1 MSLLEIHEPGET
13 PLPHAGEAS
22 LAVGID
28 LGTTNSVVAIA
39 REGIPA
45 ALHDETGKALVPS
58 VVAYPDAGGVLVG
71 EEARLLMAHEPRN
84 TVASIKRLMG
94 RGAADLHAVAGV
106 LPYEI
111 EPGSGQTDMVKLRIG
126 GKARSPVEISAEILK
141 ALRARAE
148 AALDKPV
155 ERAVITVPAY
165 FDDAA
170 RTATRDAARVA
181 GLEVLRL
188 VNEPTAAALAYGL
201 DKGSEGLYAVYDLG
215 GGTFDFSLLRLEKG
229 VFQVL
234 ATGGDAALG
243 GDDFDRAIAERMLAE
258 RKTDGIAD
266 QIDEAAVKTALALA
280 RQMKEQLS
288 DRDQTSGRLE
298 LAGVPSFHA
307 LTRADFEAMIA
318 TYIARTLDI
327 ARNVL
332 IDADTTVSDVQ
343 GVVLVGGSTR
353 LPLVRA
359 EVAAMIGKPALTDID
374 PDEVVA
380 LGAALQAEALTG
392 GGDTLLLDVTPLS
405 LGLETMGGI
414 VEKVVP
420 RNTPI
425 PVQLAQDFTTYQDG
439 QTAMAIHVVQGER
452 EMVADCR
459 SLARFELSGIPPMTA
474 GAARIRVS
482 FAVDA
487 DGLLAVSAEER
498 TTGVAQRIEVKP
510 SYGLSHE
517 EMADM
522 LYDSLEH
529 AEADVAQRLLTEARV
544 EAKRSLLALDAALA
558 KDGALLNAEERA
570 AVDEGRNRL
579 EAAIAGDDRDAIN
592 AAAEALETLSK
603 PFAFILKDG
612 SRKEV
617 DAPIGLS
624 VLEIAHRNHVEIE
637 GACEGSLACSTCH
650 VVVEKEWFDKLAPAS
665 EDEEDMLDLAFGLTH
680 TSRLGCQI
688 LMSDA
693 LDGLVVRLPAATRNM
708 MVDK

>member
-13 PLPHAGEAS
+13 PLPHAGEGT

-39 REGIPA
+39 RDGVPA
-45 ALHDETGKALVPS
+45 ALHDEAGKALVPS
-58 VVAYPDAGGVLVG
+58 VVAYPEAGGILVG
-71 EEARLLMAHEPRN
+71 DEARLLMAREPRN
-84 TVASIKRLMG
+84 VVASVKRLMG

-111 EPGSGQTDMVKLRIG
+111 EAGTGQTDMVKLRIG
-126 GKARSPVEISAEILK
+126 GKPRSPVEISAEILK
-141 ALRARAE
+141 ALRKRAE
-148 AALDKPV
+148 AALEKPV

-165 FDDAA
+165 FDDSA

-234 ATGGDAALG
+234 ATGGDTALG
-243 GDDFDRAIAERMLAE
+243 GDDFDRLLAERMLAE
-258 RKTDGIAD
+258 RKRDGIVD
-266 QIDEAAVKTALALA
+266 QVDEGAVKAALALA

-288 DRDQTSGRLE
+288 DRDKTSGRLE
-298 LAGVPSFHA
+298 LAGTPSFHA
-307 LTRADFEAMIA
+307 IERAQFEAMIA
-318 TYIARTLDI
+318 TYVKRTIGI

-332 IDADTTVSDVQ
+332 TDAGMTAAEIN

-359 EVAAMIGKPALTDID
+359 EVAKMIGKPALTDID

-392 GGDTLLLDVTPLS
+392 GSDTLLLDVTPLS
-405 LGLETMGGI
+405 LGLETMGGL

-425 PVQLAQDFTTYQDG
+425 PVQLAQEFTTYQDG
-439 QTAMAIHVVQGER
+439 QSAMAIHVVQGER
-452 EMVADCR
+452 EMVDDCR

-474 GAARIRVS
+474 GAARIRVT

-487 DGLLAVSAEER
+487 DGLLTVSAEER

-510 SYGLSHE
+510 SYGLSHDD
-517 EMADM
+517 MADM
-522 LYDSLEH
+522 LYDSLDH
-529 AEADVAQRLLTEARV
+529 AEEDVARRLLTEARV
-544 EAKRSLLALDAALA
+544 EARRNLLALDAALA
-558 KDGALLNAEERA
+558 KDGELLSAEERA
-570 AVDEGRNRL
+570 AIDAARATVET
-579 EAAIAGDDRDAIN
+579 AIAGPDRDAIN
-592 AAAEALETLSK
+592 AAAEALEALAK
-603 PFAFILKDG
+603 PFAERRMDRGIREAL
-612 SRKEV
+612 S
-617 DAPIGLS
+617 GLS
-624 VLEIAHRNHVEIE
+624 MNDLERRV
-637 GACEGSLACSTCH
+637 G
-650 VVVEKEWFDKLAPAS
+650 D
-665 EDEEDMLDLAFGLTH
+665 
-680 TSRLGCQI
+680 
-688 LMSDA
+688 
-693 LDGLVVRLPAATRNM
+693 
-708 MVDK
+708 

>member
-243 GDDFDRAIAERMLAE
+243 GDDFDRAIAERLLAE

-266 QIDEAAVKTALALA
+266 RIDEAAVKTALALA

-353 LPLVRA
+353 VPLVRA
-359 EVAAMIGKPALTDID
+359 EVAGMIGKAALTDID

-517 EMADM
+517 DMADM

-558 KDGALLNAEERA
+558 KDGALLTTEERA
-570 AVDEGRNRL
+570 AVDEGRTRL
-579 EAAIAGDDRDAIN
+579 ETAIAGDDRDAIN

-603 PFAFILKDG
+603 PFAERRMDRGIREAL
-612 SRKEV
+612 
-617 DAPIGLS
+617 AGLS
-624 VLEIAHRNHVEIE
+624 VGDLE
-637 GACEGSLACSTCH
+637 
-650 VVVEKEWFDKLAPAS
+650 
-665 EDEEDMLDLAFGLTH
+665 
-680 TSRLGCQI
+680 SRVGE
-688 LMSDA
+688 
-693 LDGLVVRLPAATRNM
+693 
-708 MVDK
+708 

>member
-13 PLPHAGEAS
+13 PLPHAGEGT

-28 LGTTNSVVAIA
+28 LGTTNSVVAIS
-39 REGIPA
+39 REGKPA
-45 ALHDETGKALVPS
+45 ALHDDTGKALVPS
-58 VVAYPDAGGVLVG
+58 VVAYPAAGGVLVG
-71 EEARLLMAHEPRN
+71 EEARLLTAREPRN
-84 TVASIKRLMG
+84 VVASIKRLMG
-94 RGAADLHAVAGV
+94 RGAADLHTVAGV
-106 LPYEI
+106 LPYEV
-111 EPGSGQTDMVKLRIG
+111 EPGTGQTDMVKLRIG

-141 ALRARAE
+141 SLRARAE
-148 AALDKPV
+148 AALEKPV

-234 ATGGDAALG
+234 ATGGDTALG

-258 RKTDGIAD
+258 RKKDGLAD
-266 QIDEAAVKTALALA
+266 VVDEGAVKAALALG
-280 RQMKEQLS
+280 RVMKEQLS

-307 LTRADFEAMIA
+307 LARTEFDAMIA
-318 TYIARTLDI
+318 THVKRTIDI

-332 IDADTTVSDVQ
+332 VDADMKVGEIN

-353 LPLVRA
+353 VPLVRA
-359 EVAAMIGKPALTDID
+359 EVAAMIGKPPLTDID

-392 GGDTLLLDVTPLS
+392 GSDTLLLDVTPLS
-405 LGLETMGGI
+405 LGLETMGSL
-414 VEKVVP
+414 VEKIVP

-425 PVQLAQDFTTYQDG
+425 PVQLAQEFTTYQDG
-439 QTAMAIHVVQGER
+439 QNAMAIHVVQGER
-452 EMVADCR
+452 EMVEDCR
-459 SLARFELSGIPPMTA
+459 SLARFELAGIPPMVA
-474 GAARIRVS
+474 GAARIRVT

-487 DGLLAVSAEER
+487 DGLLTVSAEER

-510 SYGLSHE
+510 SYGLSHDD
-517 EMADM
+517 MADM
-522 LYDSLEH
+522 LYDSLDH
-529 AEADVAQRLLTEARV
+529 AEDDMARRLLMEARV
-544 EAKRSLLALDAALA
+544 EARRNLLALDAALA
-558 KDGALLNAEERA
+558 RDGALLSGEERTELDA
-570 AVDEGRNRL
+570 ARSRL
-579 EAAIAGDDRDAIN
+579 ETAIAAESRDDIN

-603 PFAFILKDG
+603 PFAERRMDRGI
-612 SRKEV
+612 R
-617 DAPIGLS
+617 DALSGLS
-624 VLEIAHRNHVEIE
+624 VGDLERRV
-637 GACEGSLACSTCH
+637 G
-650 VVVEKEWFDKLAPAS
+650 D
-665 EDEEDMLDLAFGLTH
+665 
-680 TSRLGCQI
+680 
-688 LMSDA
+688 
-693 LDGLVVRLPAATRNM
+693 
-708 MVDK
+708 

>member
-1 MSLLEIHEPGET
+1 MSLLEIHEPGAT

-39 REGIPA
+39 REGVPA

-58 VVAYPDAGGVLVG
+58 IVAYPDAGGVLVG
-71 EEARLLMAHEPRN
+71 EEARLLMAREPRN
-84 TVASIKRLMG
+84 AVASIKRLMG
-94 RGAADLHAVAGV
+94 RGAADLHTVAGV

-141 ALRARAE
+141 SLRARAE

-258 RKTDGIAD
+258 RKRDGLAD
-266 QIDEAAVKTALALA
+266 QVDEAAVKTALTLA

-298 LAGVPSFHA
+298 IAGMPSFHA
-307 LTRADFEAMIA
+307 LARAEFEAMIEA
-318 TYIARTLDI
+318 SVARTLDI
-327 ARNVL
+327 AANVL
-332 IDADTTVSDVQ
+332 TDAGMSVSDVQ

-353 LPLVRA
+353 LPLVRM
-359 EVAAMIGKPALTDID
+359 EVAGMIGKPALTDID

-517 EMADM
+517 DMADM
-522 LYDSLEH
+522 LYDSLDN
-529 AEADVAQRLLTEARV
+529 AETDMMQRLLAEARV
-544 EAKRSLLALDAALA
+544 EARRNLLALDAALA
-558 KDGALLNAEERA
+558 KDGALLTIEERA
-570 AVDEGRNRL
+570 AVDEGRARV

-592 AAAEALETLSK
+592 AAAEALEALSK
-603 PFAFILKDG
+603 PFAERRMDRGIREAL
-612 SRKEV
+612 
-617 DAPIGLS
+617 AGLS
-624 VLEIAHRNHVEIE
+624 VGDLE
-637 GACEGSLACSTCH
+637 
-650 VVVEKEWFDKLAPAS
+650 
-665 EDEEDMLDLAFGLTH
+665 
-680 TSRLGCQI
+680 SRVGE
-688 LMSDA
+688 
-693 LDGLVVRLPAATRNM
+693 
-708 MVDK
+708 

>member
-1 MSLLEIHEPGET
+1 MTLLEIHEPGET
-13 PLPHAGEAS
+13 PLPHAGEGS

-39 REGIPA
+39 REGKPA

-58 VVAYPDAGGVLVG
+58 VVAYPAVGGILVG
-71 EEARLLMAHEPRN
+71 EEARLLGACEPKN
-84 TVASIKRLMG
+84 VVASIKRLMG
-94 RGAADLHAVAGV
+94 RGAEDVHAVAGV

-141 ALRARAE
+141 ALRERAE
-148 AALDKPV
+148 EALEKPV

-201 DKGSEGLYAVYDLG
+201 DKGAEGLYAVYDLG

-234 ATGGDAALG
+234 ATGGDTALG
-243 GDDFDRAIAERMLAE
+243 GDDFDRAIAERLLAE
-258 RKTDGIAD
+258 RKGDGLD
-266 QIDEAAVKTALALA
+266 DRIDETAVKAALALA
-280 RQMKEQLS
+280 RHMKEQLS
-288 DRDQTSGRLE
+288 DREQTSGRLE
-298 LAGVPSFHA
+298 IAGKPSFHA
-307 LTRADFEAMIA
+307 LTRAEFDAMITSA
-318 TYIARTLDI
+318 IGRTIDI
-327 ARNVL
+327 AGHVL
-332 IDADTTVSDVQ
+332 ADAGMTATEIH

-353 LPLVRA
+353 VPLVRTKVA
-359 EVAAMIGKPALTDID
+359 EMVGKPPLTDID

-414 VEKVVP
+414 VEKIVP

-439 QTAMAIHVVQGER
+439 QSAMAIHVVQGER

-459 SLARFELSGIPPMTA
+459 SLARFELLGIPPMTA
-474 GAARIRVS
+474 GAARIRVT

-487 DGLLAVSAEER
+487 DGLLTVSAEER
-498 TTGVAQRIEVKP
+498 TTGVAQRVEVKP

-517 EMADM
+517 DMADM
-522 LYDSLEH
+522 LYDSMDN
-529 AEADVAQRLLTEARV
+529 AEADMALRLLTEARV
-544 EAKRSLLALDAALA
+544 EARRSLLALDAALT
-558 KDGALLNAEERA
+558 KDGTLLSTEERA
-570 AVDEGRNRL
+570 AIDAVRASL
-579 EAAIAGDDRDAIN
+579 EAAIEGESRDEIN

-603 PFAFILKDG
+603 PFAERRMDRGIREAL
-612 SRKEV
+612 S
-617 DAPIGLS
+617 GLS
-624 VLEIAHRNHVEIE
+624 VGELENRVGE
-637 GACEGSLACSTCH
+637 
-650 VVVEKEWFDKLAPAS
+650 
-665 EDEEDMLDLAFGLTH
+665 
-680 TSRLGCQI
+680 
-688 LMSDA
+688 
-693 LDGLVVRLPAATRNM
+693 
-708 MVDK
+708 

>member
-1 MSLLEIHEPGET
+1 MTLLEIHEPGET
-13 PLPHAGEAS
+13 PLPHAGEGS

-39 REGIPA
+39 RESVPA

-58 VVAYPDAGGVLVG
+58 VVAYPAAGGVLVG
-71 EEARLLMAHEPRN
+71 DEARQLAAVEPKN
-84 TVASIKRLMG
+84 AVSSIKRLMG
-94 RGAADLHAVAGV
+94 RGAADVHAVAGV

-111 EPGSGQTDMVKLRIG
+111 EPGTGQTDMVKLRIG

-141 ALRARAE
+141 ALRQRAE
-148 AALDKPV
+148 EALEKPV

-234 ATGGDAALG
+234 ATGGDTALG
-243 GDDFDRAIAERMLAE
+243 GDDLDRAIAERMLAE
-258 RKTDGIAD
+258 RKRDGLAD
-266 QIDEAAVKTALALA
+266 QVDEAAVKAALALA
-280 RQMKEQLS
+280 RHMKEQLS

-298 LAGVPSFHA
+298 IAGTPSFHA
-307 LTRADFEAMIA
+307 LTKSEFDAMADALVE
-318 TYIARTLDI
+318 RTLGI

-332 IDADTTVSDVQ
+332 ADAGMTAAEVQ

-353 LPLVRA
+353 VPLVRA
-359 EVAAMIGKPALTDID
+359 KVAGMIGKPPLTDID

-414 VEKVVP
+414 VEKIVP

-439 QTAMAIHVVQGER
+439 QSAMAIHVVQGER

-459 SLARFELSGIPPMTA
+459 SLARFELLGIPPMTA
-474 GAARIRVS
+474 GAARIRVT

-487 DGLLAVSAEER
+487 DGLLTVSAEER
-498 TTGVAQRIEVKP
+498 TTGIAQRIEVKP

-517 EMADM
+517 DMADM
-522 LYDSLEH
+522 LYDSMDN
-529 AEADVAQRLLTEARV
+529 AEADMTLRLLTEARV
-544 EAKRSLLALDAALA
+544 EARRSLLALDAALA
-558 KDGALLNAEERA
+558 KDGALLSTEERA
-570 AVDEGRNRL
+570 AIDQARAAV
-579 EAAIAGDDRDAIN
+579 EAAMAGESRDEIN

-603 PFAFILKDG
+603 PFAERRMDRGIREAL
-612 SRKEV
+612 S
-617 DAPIGLS
+617 GLS
-624 VLEIAHRNHVEIE
+624 VGELENRVGE
-637 GACEGSLACSTCH
+637 
-650 VVVEKEWFDKLAPAS
+650 
-665 EDEEDMLDLAFGLTH
+665 
-680 TSRLGCQI
+680 
-688 LMSDA
+688 
-693 LDGLVVRLPAATRNM
+693 
-708 MVDK
+708 

>member
-13 PLPHAGEAS
+13 PLPHAGEGT

-39 REGIPA
+39 REGTPA
-45 ALHDETGKALVPS
+45 ALHDESGRALVPS
-58 VVAYPDAGGVLVG
+58 VVAYPAAGGVLVG
-71 EEARLLMAHEPRN
+71 DAARLLMAQEPRN
-84 TVASIKRLMG
+84 VVASIKRLMG
-94 RGAADLHAVAGV
+94 RGATDLHTIAGV

-111 EPGSGQTDMVKLRIG
+111 EPGTGQTDMVKLRIG

-141 ALRARAE
+141 ALRTRAE

-234 ATGGDAALG
+234 ATGGDTALG
-243 GDDFDRAIAERMLAE
+243 GDDFDRAIAERLLAE
-258 RKTDGIAD
+258 RKKDGLAD
-266 QIDEAAVKTALALA
+266 TVDEGAVKTALALA
-280 RQMKEQLS
+280 RVMKEQLS
-288 DRDQTSGRLE
+288 DREQTSGRLE
-298 LAGVPSFHA
+298 LGGVPSFHA
-307 LTRADFEAMIA
+307 LTRAEFDAMIA
-318 TYIARTLDI
+318 KHVQRTVEIARH
-327 ARNVL
+327 VL
-332 IDADTTVSDVQ
+332 ADAGMKPDEIQ

-353 LPLVRA
+353 VPLARTAVA
-359 EVAAMIGKPALTDID
+359 EMIGKPPLTDID

-392 GGDTLLLDVTPLS
+392 GSDTLLLDVTPLS
-405 LGLETMGGI
+405 LGLETMGGL

-425 PVQLAQDFTTYQDG
+425 PVQLAQEFTTYQDG

-452 EMVADCR
+452 EMVEDCR
-459 SLARFELSGIPPMTA
+459 SLARFELTGIPPMTA

-487 DGLLAVSAEER
+487 DGLLTVSAEER

-517 EMADM
+517 DMADM
-522 LYDSLEH
+522 LYDSLDN
-529 AEADVAQRLLTEARV
+529 AEDDMARRLLTESRV
-544 EAKRSLLALDAALA
+544 EARRGLLALDAALA
-558 KDGALLNAEERA
+558 KDGALLTADERDEIDA
-570 AVDEGRNRL
+570 ARGRL
-579 EAAIAGDDRDAIN
+579 ETAVAGDVRDEIT

-603 PFAFILKDG
+603 PFAERRMDRGI
-612 SRKEV
+612 RE
-617 DAPIGLS
+617 ALS
-624 VLEIAHRNHVEIE
+624 GMSVSDLE
-637 GACEGSLACSTCH
+637 
-650 VVVEKEWFDKLAPAS
+650 
-665 EDEEDMLDLAFGLTH
+665 
-680 TSRLGCQI
+680 
-688 LMSDA
+688 
-693 LDGLVVRLPAATRNM
+693 TR
-708 MVDK
+708 VGE

>member
-1 MSLLEIHEPGET
+1 MTLLEIHEPGET
-13 PLPHAGEAS
+13 PLPHAGEGS

-39 REGIPA
+39 RESVPA

-58 VVAYPDAGGVLVG
+58 VVAYPAAGGVLVG
-71 EEARLLMAHEPRN
+71 DEARQITATEPRN
-84 TVASIKRLMG
+84 VVSSIKRLMG
-94 RGAADLHAVAGV
+94 RGAADVHAVAGV

-111 EPGSGQTDMVKLRIG
+111 EPGTGQTDMVKLRIG

-141 ALRARAE
+141 ALRQRAE
-148 AALDKPV
+148 EALEKPV

-234 ATGGDAALG
+234 ATGGDTALG
-243 GDDFDRAIAERMLAE
+243 GDDMDRAIAERMLAE
-258 RKTDGIAD
+258 RKRDGLAD
-266 QIDEAAVKTALALA
+266 AVDEAAVKAALALA
-280 RQMKEQLS
+280 RHMKEQLS

-298 LAGVPSFHA
+298 IAGTPSFHA
-307 LTRADFEAMIA
+307 LTKSEFDAMADALVE
-318 TYIARTLDI
+318 RTLGI

-332 IDADTTVSDVQ
+332 ADAGMTAAEVQ

-353 LPLVRA
+353 VPLVRA
-359 EVAAMIGKPALTDID
+359 KVAGMIGKPPLTDID

-414 VEKVVP
+414 VEKIVP

-439 QTAMAIHVVQGER
+439 QSAMAIHVVQGER

-459 SLARFELSGIPPMTA
+459 SLARFELLGIPPMTA
-474 GAARIRVS
+474 GAARIRVT

-487 DGLLAVSAEER
+487 DGLLTVSAEER
-498 TTGVAQRIEVKP
+498 TTGIAQRIEVKP

-517 EMADM
+517 DMADM
-522 LYDSLEH
+522 LYDSMDH
-529 AEADVAQRLLTEARV
+529 AEADMTLRLLTEARV
-544 EAKRSLLALDAALA
+544 EARRSLLALEAALA
-558 KDGALLNAEERA
+558 KDGSLLSAEERA
-570 AVDEGRNRL
+570 AID
-579 EAAIAGDDRDAIN
+579 AARAAVETAMAGDSRDEIN

-603 PFAFILKDG
+603 PFAERRMDRGIREAL
-612 SRKEV
+612 S
-617 DAPIGLS
+617 GLS
-624 VLEIAHRNHVEIE
+624 VGELENRVGE
-637 GACEGSLACSTCH
+637 
-650 VVVEKEWFDKLAPAS
+650 
-665 EDEEDMLDLAFGLTH
+665 
-680 TSRLGCQI
+680 
-688 LMSDA
+688 
-693 LDGLVVRLPAATRNM
+693 
-708 MVDK
+708 

>member
-1 MSLLEIHEPGET
+1 MTLLEIHEPGET
-13 PLPHAGEAS
+13 PLPHAGEGS

-39 REGIPA
+39 RDGKPA

-58 VVAYPDAGGVLVG
+58 VVAYPSSGGVLVG
-71 EEARLLMAHEPRN
+71 EEARLLVASEPKN
-84 TVASIKRLMG
+84 VVSSIKRLMG

-111 EPGSGQTDMVKLRIG
+111 EAGTGQTDMVKLRIG
-126 GKARSPVEISAEILK
+126 GKPRSPVEISAEILK
-141 ALRARAE
+141 ALRSRAE
-148 AALDKPV
+148 EALEKPV

-234 ATGGDAALG
+234 ATGGDTALG

-258 RKTDGIAD
+258 RKKDGLAD
-266 QIDEAAVKTALALA
+266 RVDETAVKAALALA
-280 RQMKEQLS
+280 RVMKEQLS
-288 DRDQTSGRLE
+288 DRGQTSGRLDI
-298 LAGVPSFHA
+298 AGTPSFHKLEKA
-307 LTRADFEAMIA
+307 EFEA
-318 TYIARTLDI
+318 
-327 ARNVL
+327 L
-332 IDADTTVSDVQ
+332 IDSAVGRTVDISRHVLADAGMKASEIQ

-353 LPLVRA
+353 VPLVRA
-359 EVAAMIGKPALTDID
+359 RVAGMIGKPPLIDID

-405 LGLETMGGI
+405 LGIETMGGI
-414 VEKVVP
+414 VEKIVP

-439 QTAMAIHVVQGER
+439 QSAMAIHVVQGER

-459 SLARFELSGIPPMTA
+459 SLARFELLGIPPMTA
-474 GAARIRVS
+474 GAARIRVT

-487 DGLLAVSAEER
+487 DGLLTVSAEER
-498 TTGVAQRIEVKP
+498 TTGVAQRVEVKP

-517 EMADM
+517 DMADM
-522 LYDSLEH
+522 LYDSMDN
-529 AEADVAQRLLTEARV
+529 AEADMTVRLLTEARV
-544 EAKRSLLALDAALA
+544 EAKRGLLALEAALA
-558 KDGALLNAEERA
+558 KDGNLLDAEEREGIDA
-570 AVDEGRNRL
+570 ARARL
-579 EAAIAGDDRDAIN
+579 ESAMAGESRDEIN
-592 AAAEALETLSK
+592 AAAEALETAVK
-603 PFAFILKDG
+603 PFAERRMDRGI
-612 SRKEV
+612 RE
-617 DAPIGLS
+617 ALS
-624 VLEIAHRNHVEIE
+624 GMSMGDLENRVGE
-637 GACEGSLACSTCH
+637 
-650 VVVEKEWFDKLAPAS
+650 
-665 EDEEDMLDLAFGLTH
+665 
-680 TSRLGCQI
+680 
-688 LMSDA
+688 
-693 LDGLVVRLPAATRNM
+693 
-708 MVDK
+708 